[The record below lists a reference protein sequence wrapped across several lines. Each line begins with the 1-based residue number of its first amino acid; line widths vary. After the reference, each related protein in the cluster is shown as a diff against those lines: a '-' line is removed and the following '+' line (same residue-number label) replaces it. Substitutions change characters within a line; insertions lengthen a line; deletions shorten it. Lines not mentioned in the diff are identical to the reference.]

1 MKITFTLFLWLT
13 LFFLISSCAEE
24 QNFDQYNEIDVVP
37 EVEAAMLYLET
48 PEEAINGESGLTFV
62 SITFDFEAFQEEF
75 VAERI
80 LDGFLIYQ
88 LENTTSKPLRL
99 SIEFLNE
106 AETVLD
112 TETFTMDPA
121 PTAILNR
128 EVAYG
133 PAGKSLEILRN
144 TAALRIN
151 GTNLGDT
158 SSVSGE
164 PDPSFVFRSTAKFRI
179 ELR

>member
-1 MKITFTLFLWLT
+1 MKITANLFLWGT
-13 LFFLISSCAEE
+13 LFFLMLSCAEK
-24 QNFDQYNEIDVVP
+24 QNFDQYDDIAVVP

-48 PEEAINGESGLTFV
+48 PEEVINEDPGLTFV
-62 SITFDFEAFQEEF
+62 SVTFDFKAFQEKF

-99 SIEFLNE
+99 SIEFLDE
-106 AETVLD
+106 AGTVLD
-112 TETFTMDPA
+112 TETFTLDPA

-133 PAGKSLEILRN
+133 PAGKSMDILTN
-144 TAALRIN
+144 TAALRIS

-158 SSVSGE
+158 TSVSGE
-164 PDPSFVFRSTAKFRI
+164 PEPRFVFRSTAKFRI

>member
-1 MKITFTLFLWLT
+1 MKITANLFLWGT
-13 LFFLISSCAEE
+13 LFFLMLSCAEK
-24 QNFDQYNEIDVVP
+24 QNFDQYDDIAVVP

-48 PEEAINGESGLTFV
+48 PEEVINEDPGLTFV
-62 SITFDFEAFQEEF
+62 SVTFDFKAFQEQF

-80 LDGFLIYQ
+80 LIYQ

-99 SIEFLNE
+99 SIEFLDE
-106 AETVLD
+106 AGTVLD
-112 TETFTMDPA
+112 TETFTLDPA

-133 PAGKSLEILRN
+133 PAGKSMDILTN
-144 TAALRIN
+144 TAALRIS

-158 SSVSGE
+158 TSVSGE
-164 PDPSFVFRSTAKFRI
+164 PEPRFVFRSTAKFRI

>member
-1 MKITFTLFLWLT
+1 MKCKVLLFLSLC
-13 LFFLISSCAEE
+13 LFSLVISCVEE
-24 QNFDQYNEIDVVP
+24 QNFDQYDDIAVVP
-37 EVEAAMLYLET
+37 EVEAAMLYMET
-48 PEEAINGESGLTFV
+48 PEEVINADPGLTFISV
-62 SITFDFEAFQEEF
+62 TFDFLAFQEQF
-75 VAERI
+75 VADRI
-80 LDGFLIYQ
+80 LDGSLIYQ

-106 AETVLD
+106 QGTILD

-128 EVAYG
+128 EVVYG
-133 PAGKSLEILRN
+133 PTGKSMNILRN
-144 TAALRIN
+144 TTTLRIS

-158 SSVSGE
+158 SSVSAAPE
-164 PDPSFVFRSTAKFRI
+164 PKFMLRSTAKFRI

>member
-1 MKITFTLFLWLT
+1 MKIKLLHLLGLS
-13 LFFLISSCAEE
+13 LFFAVSCAEE
-24 QNFDQYNEIDVVP
+24 QNFEQYDDLSVTP

-48 PEEAINGESGLTFV
+48 PEAVINEDPGLTFL
-62 SITFDFEAFQEEF
+62 SSTFDFLAFQEQF

-80 LDGFLIYQ
+80 LEGSLIYQ

-99 SIEFLNE
+99 TIEFLNDQG
-106 AETVLD
+106 TVLD
-112 TETFTMDPA
+112 TETFNLDPA

-128 EVAYG
+128 EVVYG
-133 PAGKSLEILRN
+133 PAGKPMDILRN
-144 TAALRIN
+144 TTALRIS

-158 SSVSGE
+158 SSISEAPE
-164 PDPSFVFRSTAKFRI
+164 PKFVLRSTAKFRI

>member
-1 MKITFTLFLWLT
+1 MKNKVNFLWICLI
-13 LFFLISSCAEE
+13 FLMSSCAEE
-24 QNFDQYNEIDVVP
+24 QNFDQFDEIAIVP
-37 EVEAAMLYLET
+37 EVEAALLYLET
-48 PEEAINGESGLTFV
+48 PEEVINAEPGITFV
-62 SITFDFEAFQEEF
+62 STTFDFDAFREKF

-99 SIEFLNE
+99 SIEFLSE
-106 AETVLD
+106 AGNVLD
-112 TETFTMDPA
+112 AETFTMDAA
-121 PTAILNR
+121 PTALLTR

-133 PAGKSLEILRN
+133 PAGKPVDILRN
-144 TAALRIN
+144 TAALRVS

-164 PDPSFVFRSTAKFRI
+164 PEPRFVLRSTAKFRL

>member
-1 MKITFTLFLWLT
+1 MNTKGIRLLGLCLFLLAA
-13 LFFLISSCAEE
+13 SCAEE
-24 QNFDQYNEIDVVP
+24 QNFDQYDDIAIVP
-37 EVEAAMLYLET
+37 EMEAAMLYMET
-48 PEEAINGESGLTFV
+48 PEEVINEDPGLTFLSV
-62 SITFDFEAFQEEF
+62 TFDFLAFQEQF

-80 LDGFLIYQ
+80 LDGSLIYQ

-106 AETVLD
+106 AGTVLD

-128 EVAYG
+128 EVVYG
-133 PAGKSLEILRN
+133 PAGKPLDILIN
-144 TAALRIN
+144 TVGLRIS

-164 PDPSFVFRSTAKFRI
+164 PEPRFVFRSTAKFRI
-179 ELR
+179 QLQ